1 MNKFF
6 FFALALLLCSA
17 CGSHTGGDV
26 IRGSFPG
33 LKDGMIVTLC
43 NVENEDYE
51 TLATDTVRCG
61 KFELRGVVSTPRYCG
76 LFIDYGAC
84 NDSAEE
90 MMFSRVNTFLFLDNS
105 ELTLQ
110 SAHLDSMRFIPAFR
124 PKSAELKTRV
134 EGGPLQREFYEYH
147 DALLPL
153 RLAVERMADSLGN
166 LGLYEDQYTPEEF
179 NRQYDRLYP
188 RKQAAEAAVEAADW
202 EFVRRHPQSLLSL
215 YIAEGLLKT
224 TFVRTPA
231 EVEELAAIVGQI
243 EDTVRRPYLLKIADV
258 TKTLCKGIRYKD
270 VELTTVAGDT
280 VKLSQYV
287 HPDRYTL
294 VDFWASWCG
303 ACRWAIPKVEQLYRR
318 YDRERLTLLSVSLD
332 QKREAWEK
340 AMKEEA
346 MPWAQ
351 AWAGSSKQLYEIQRA
366 YNITGIPRLLLIAPD
381 GTIAFSGNSADA
393 LRFTMEKLLGK

>member
-17 CGSHTGGDV
+17 CGSHTGGYV

-33 LKDGMIVTLC
+33 LKDGMTVTLR
-43 NVENEDYE
+43 NVENENYKI
-51 TLATDTVRCG
+51 LATDTVRDG

-76 LFIDYGAC
+76 LVIDNRSC
-84 NDSAEE
+84 VSSPEE
-90 MMFSRVNTFLFLDNS
+90 VRSFNTFLFLDNS
-105 ELTLQ
+105 ELTLKA
-110 SAHLDSMRFIPAFR
+110 AHLDSMRFIPLFMST
-124 PKSAELKTRV
+124 SADLKIRV
-134 EGGPLQREFYEYH
+134 ESGPLQREFYEYRA
-147 DALLPL
+147 ALLPL

-166 LGLYEDQYTPEEF
+166 LGLYEDQYTLEEF
-179 NRQYDRLYP
+179 NRKFDVFYP
-188 RKQAAEAAVEAADW
+188 QRQAAEAAVDAANI
-202 EFVRRHPQSLLSL
+202 EFVRRHPQSPLSL
-215 YIAEGLLKT
+215 YIAEELLKT
-224 TFVRTPA
+224 TFVRTPD
-231 EVEELAAIVGQI
+231 EVEELVHIAGQI
-243 EDTVRRPYLLKIADV
+243 DDTVRRPYVLRIAEV
-258 TKTLCKGIRYKD
+258 SRTLCKGGMYKD
-270 VELTTVAGDT
+270 VELTTAAGDT

-303 ACRWAIPKVEQLYRR
+303 ACRWAIPKVEQLYQR
-318 YDRERLTLLSVSLD
+318 YDCERLTLLSVSLD

-351 AWAGSSKQLYEIQRA
+351 AWAGSSRQVYEIQRA

-381 GTIAFSGNSADA
+381 GRIAFSGNSADA